1 MADAAQMP
9 PPAIEIQHEGPEI
22 PLIAE
27 TSVAVYDAQNQI
39 ASITIERA
47 FGTRNSIL
55 NYNGKYVTLIYRKH
69 IVNIEE
75 CPIIVV
81 DARNV
86 QQDMPNIFLNTVELH
101 ISRVNQELADLIK
114 RSKCLRIGT
123 GTVKAIISRYSFEI
137 EEPGHPAN

>member
-27 TSVAVYDAQNQI
+27 ASVAVYDAQKQI

-47 FGTRNSIL
+47 FGTRNRIL

-69 IVNIEE
+69 IVDIEE

-86 QQDMPNIFLNTVELH
+86 RQDMPNIFFNTVELH
-101 ISRVNQELADLIK
+101 IARVSKDLADLIA
-114 RSKCLRIGT
+114 RSKCLRIRT
-123 GTVKAIISRYSFEI
+123 GTVKAIIGRYSFEI
-137 EEPGHPAN
+137 EEPRDPAN